1 MDEGEGRVG
10 LPSKFLAYAST
21 QRVACPQT
29 REHGSHV
36 LLGAGSRSQH
46 KGRGD
51 PAASP
56 RLPGAGETLL
66 SWAPHQPLTAL
77 SSRGQGGGE
86 RGLVG
91 SQRPSLRPWNGDG
104 RRSRGGEHTGWLRP
118 AACPGQPSTW
128 QICKM
133 SEAQSKEPYAIPRPQ
148 AGVSRAP
155 PCPQVN

>member
-1 MDEGEGRVG
+1 MDEEEGRVG
-10 LPSKFLAYAST
+10 LPSEFLAYAST

-46 KGRGD
+46 TGRGD

-56 RLPGAGETLL
+56 CLLGAGETLL

-77 SSRGQGGGE
+77 SSRGQGGDE
-86 RGLVG
+86 WGLVG
-91 SQRPSLRPWNGDG
+91 GQRPSLRAWNGDG
-104 RRSRGGEHTGWLRP
+104 RRSGGGVHTGWLRP

-128 QICKM
+128 KICKI
-133 SEAQSKEPYAIPRPQ
+133 SEAQSKEPYEIPRPQ
-148 AGVSRAP
+148 AGVSRAL